1 MTMNSK
7 SIFSFFFITFISSHI
22 FSQSSWDPK
31 ESMNIKSISQTDIS
45 DDGKYATYVVREA
58 IMDGK
63 KSEYLS
69 QIWLN
74 NLITKENFQYTYD
87 TKSSTSPK
95 FSPDG
100 KRIAFL
106 SSRSG
111 KNQIWI
117 LNTFGGEA
125 KKLTNEKKGVRSI
138 KWSPDGKRISFLKSD
153 DDTEEE
159 KKSKENKTDVIL
171 VDKNFKYSHIY
182 SYDFEEDSVF
192 QITNGD
198 YSVNNFDYSPDGK
211 KIIFSHQK
219 DTNINTGF
227 VNTDISII
235 EFNGKNFK
243 NLIQRSGLDS
253 NPMFSG
259 DGKKFAFIS
268 SGGKQESI
276 GLRDVYIYNL
286 INNEIKKLSNTP
298 NRDANIISWNSDDK
312 NLIISESIKTTSQLL
327 LLPVNGD
334 QHTLWS
340 SQKYKEGVIS
350 SIVKSKKSDN
360 IILCY
365 EKLDSPIEVY
375 ITNSNEP
382 SFIKLTNINNY
393 DFPKLSRTE
402 LIKWNSYDGMEIEGI
417 LTYPKNY
424 KKGKRYPVILQI
436 HGGPAGVF
444 SQRFNGRPGIYMTEY
459 FSEKGYFII
468 KPNPRGSTGYGKD
481 FRYANYK
488 DWGYGDYEDVISGV
502 DKVIEMGIGDPDKQF
517 VMGWSYGG
525 YLTSFIVTK
534 TNRFKAASMGA
545 GLPNLISMVTTT
557 DIQDYLVAHMGSE
570 FWNDYETYEK
580 HSAIYQIK
588 NTTTPTQII
597 HGANDLRVPFTQGQ
611 EFYRALERLGVD
623 TEMIV
628 YPRTPH
634 GPREPKFLMDVS
646 DRILTWFEK
655 YK

>member
-1 MTMNSK
+1 MNTK
-7 SIFSFFFITFISSHI
+7 SIFFLLCITLFSSNI
-22 FSQSSWDPK
+22 FSQKNWTPK
-31 ESMNIKSISQTDIS
+31 ESMKIKSISQTDIS
-45 DDGKYATYVVREA
+45 HDGKYAAYVVREA
-58 IMDGK
+58 IMEEK
-63 KSEYLS
+63 KSEYLN
-69 QIWLN
+69 QIWVT
-74 NLITKENFQYTYD
+74 NLVTKENYQYTYNL
-87 TKSSTSPK
+87 KSSMSPK

-100 KRIAFL
+100 KKIAFL

-111 KNQIWI
+111 KNQVWI
-117 LNTFGGEA
+117 MNTHGGEA
-125 KKLTNEKKGVRSI
+125 RKLTNEKKGVRSI
-138 KWSPDGKRISFLKSD
+138 KWSPDGKKISFLKND
-153 DDTEEE
+153 NDTEEE

-182 SYDFEEDSVF
+182 TYNLDEDSVF

-198 YSVNNFDYSPDGK
+198 FSVNNFDYSPDGK
-211 KIIFSHQK
+211 KIIFSHQE

-227 VNTDISII
+227 INTDISII
-235 EFNGKNFK
+235 ESNGKNIKF
-243 NLIQRSGLDS
+243 LIQRPGLDS
-253 NPMFSG
+253 NPIFSG
-259 DGKKFAFIS
+259 DGNKFAFIS

-286 INNEIKKLSNTP
+286 KSDEIKKLSNTP
-298 NRDANIISWNSDDK
+298 NRDSNIISWTSDDK
-312 NLIISESIKTTSQLL
+312 NLIISESINTTSQIL
-327 LLPVNGD
+327 LLPANGE
-334 QHTLWS
+334 QFISWS
-340 SQKYKEGVIS
+340 SKKYKEGVIT
-350 SIVKSKKSDN
+350 SIVKSKKSDK

-365 EKLDSPIEVY
+365 EKLDSPVELY
-375 ITNSNEP
+375 ITNSNYP
-382 SFIKLTNINNY
+382 SFTKLTDINDF
-393 DFPKLSRTE
+393 DFPKLSKTE
-402 LIKWNSYDGMEIEGI
+402 IITWISSDGMEIEGI

-424 KKGKRYPVILQI
+424 KKGMRYPVILQI

-459 FSEKGYFII
+459 FSEKGYVTI

-488 DWGYGDYEDVISGV
+488 DWGYGDYEDVVSGV
-502 DKVIEMGIGDPDKQF
+502 DKVIEMGIGDPNNQF

-611 EFYRALERLGVD
+611 EFYRALDRLGVD
-623 TEMIV
+623 TEMVV

>member
-1 MTMNSK
+1 ML
-7 SIFSFFFITFISSHI
+7 SISLISFSLSSQDVW
-22 FSQSSWDPK
+22 SPE
-31 ESMNIKSISQTDIS
+31 ESMKIKSISQTDIS
-45 DDGKYATYVVREA
+45 NDGKYVAYVVREP
-58 IMDGK
+58 IMEDK

-69 QIWLN
+69 QIWVSN
-74 NLITKENFQYTYD
+74 VDTKENIQYTFNL
-87 TKSSTSPK
+87 KSSSSPE

-100 KRIAFL
+100 KMIAFL
-106 SSRSG
+106 SARSG

-117 LNTFGGEA
+117 INTNGGEA
-125 KKLTNEKKGVRSI
+125 KKLTSEKKGVNSI
-138 KWSPDGKRISFLKSD
+138 KWSPDGKVISFLKSD

-182 SYDFEEDSVF
+182 SYSFAEDTVR
-192 QITNGD
+192 QITKGNF
-198 YSVNNFDYSPDGK
+198 SVNNYDYSPDGK
-211 KIIFSHQK
+211 KIIFSHQD

-227 VNTDISII
+227 INTDISII
-235 EFNGKNFK
+235 GSDGKNFE
-243 NLIQRSGLDS
+243 NLIIRPGLDS
-253 NPMFSG
+253 NPIFSG
-259 DGKKFAFIS
+259 NGNKFAFIS

-276 GLRDVYIYNL
+276 GLRDVYIYDL
-286 INNEIKKLSNTP
+286 KDREITKLYNTP
-298 NRDANIISWNSDDK
+298 NRDSNIISWSSDDK
-312 NLIISESIKTTSQLL
+312 KIIISESVKTTGQLL
-327 LLPVNGD
+327 LLPINGD
-334 QHTLWS
+334 NYISWS
-340 SQKYKEGVIS
+340 NDKYKEGVIS
-350 SIVKSKKSDN
+350 SVVKSKNSEY
-360 IILCY
+360 IVLCY
-365 EKLDSPIEVY
+365 EKLDKPVEVY
-375 ITNSNEP
+375 ISKENNI
-382 SFIKLTNINNY
+382 SFEKLSEINNY
-393 DFPKLSRTE
+393 DFPKLSKTE
-402 LIKWNSYDGMEIEGI
+402 IISWKSFDGKEIEGI

-424 KKGKRYPVILQI
+424 NKGSKYPVILQI

-444 SQRFNGRPGIYMTEY
+444 SERFNGRPGIYMTEY
-459 FSEKGYFII
+459 FSEKGYVTI
-468 KPNPRGSTGYGKD
+468 KPNPRGSTGYGKE

-488 DWGYGDYEDVISGV
+488 DWGYGDYEDVVSGV
-502 DKVIEMGIGDPDKQF
+502 DKVIEMGIGDQDKQF

-557 DIQDYLVAHMGSE
+557 DIQDYLVAHMGAE
-570 FWNDYETYEK
+570 FWEDYETYEK

-623 TEMIV
+623 TEMVV

-646 DRILTWFEK
+646 ERILTWFEK

>member
-1 MTMNSK
+1 MNTK
-7 SIFSFFFITFISSHI
+7 SIFFLLYITLFSPNI
-22 FSQSSWDPK
+22 FSQKNWTPN
-31 ESMNIKSISQTDIS
+31 ESMKIKSISQTDIS
-45 DDGKYATYVVREA
+45 HDGKYAAYVVREA
-58 IMDGK
+58 IMEEK
-63 KSEYLS
+63 KSEYLN
-69 QIWLN
+69 QIWVT
-74 NLITKENFQYTYD
+74 NLDTKENYQYTYNL
-87 TKSSTSPK
+87 KSSMSPK

-100 KRIAFL
+100 KKIAFL

-117 LNTFGGEA
+117 MNTHGGEA
-125 KKLTNEKKGVRSI
+125 RKLTNEKKGVRSI
-138 KWSPDGKRISFLKSD
+138 KWSPDGKKISFLKND
-153 DDTEEE
+153 NDTEEE

-182 SYDFEEDSVF
+182 TYNFDVDSVF

-198 YSVNNFDYSPDGK
+198 FSVNNFDYSPDGK
-211 KIIFSHQK
+211 KIIFSHQE

-227 VNTDISII
+227 INTDISII
-235 EFNGKNFK
+235 ESNGKNIKF
-243 NLIQRSGLDS
+243 LIQRPGLDS
-253 NPMFSG
+253 NPIFSG
-259 DGKKFAFIS
+259 DGNKFAFIS

-286 INNEIKKLSNTP
+286 KSDEIKKLSNTP
-298 NRDANIISWNSDDK
+298 NRDSNIISWTSDDK
-312 NLIISESIKTTSQLL
+312 NLIISESINTTSQIL
-327 LLPVNGD
+327 LLPANGE
-334 QHTLWS
+334 QFISWS
-340 SQKYKEGVIS
+340 SKKYKEGVIT
-350 SIVKSKKSDN
+350 SIVKSKKSDK

-365 EKLDSPIEVY
+365 EKLDSPVELY
-375 ITNSNEP
+375 ITNSNYP
-382 SFIKLTNINNY
+382 SFTKLTDINDF
-393 DFPKLSRTE
+393 DFPKLSKTE
-402 LIKWNSYDGMEIEGI
+402 IITWNSPDGMEIEGI

-424 KKGKRYPVILQI
+424 KKGMRYPVILQI

-459 FSEKGYFII
+459 FSEKGYVTI

-488 DWGYGDYEDVISGV
+488 DWGYGDYEDVVSGV
-502 DKVIEMGIGDPDKQF
+502 DKVIEMGIGDPNNQF

-611 EFYRALERLGVD
+611 EFYRALDRLGVD
-623 TEMIV
+623 TEMVV

-646 DRILTWFEK
+646 DRILIWFEK

>member
-1 MTMNSK
+1 ML
-7 SIFSFFFITFISSHI
+7 SISLISFSLSSQDVW
-22 FSQSSWDPK
+22 SPE
-31 ESMNIKSISQTDIS
+31 ESMKIKSISQTDIS
-45 DDGKYATYVVREA
+45 NDGKYVAYVVREP
-58 IMDGK
+58 IMEDK

-69 QIWLN
+69 QIWVSN
-74 NLITKENFQYTYD
+74 VDTKENIQYTFNL
-87 TKSSTSPK
+87 KSSSSPE

-100 KRIAFL
+100 KMIAFL
-106 SSRSG
+106 SARSG

-117 LNTFGGEA
+117 INTNGGEA
-125 KKLTNEKKGVRSI
+125 KKLTSEKKGVNSI
-138 KWSPDGKRISFLKSD
+138 KWSPDGKVISFLKSD

-159 KKSKENKTDVIL
+159 KKSKEKKTDVIL

-182 SYDFEEDSVF
+182 SYSFAEDTVR
-192 QITNGD
+192 QITKGNF
-198 YSVNNFDYSPDGK
+198 SVNNYDYSPDGK
-211 KIIFSHQK
+211 KIIFSHQD

-227 VNTDISII
+227 INTDISII
-235 EFNGKNFK
+235 GSDGKNFE
-243 NLIQRSGLDS
+243 NLIIRPGLDS
-253 NPMFSG
+253 NPIFSG
-259 DGKKFAFIS
+259 NGNKFAFIS

-276 GLRDVYIYNL
+276 GLRDVYIYDL
-286 INNEIKKLSNTP
+286 KDREITKLYNTP
-298 NRDANIISWNSDDK
+298 NRDSNIISWSSDDK
-312 NLIISESIKTTSQLL
+312 KIIISESVKTTGQLL
-327 LLPVNGD
+327 LLPINGD
-334 QHTLWS
+334 NYISWS
-340 SQKYKEGVIS
+340 NDKYKEGVIS
-350 SIVKSKKSDN
+350 SVVKSKNSEY
-360 IILCY
+360 IVLCY
-365 EKLDSPIEVY
+365 EKLDKPVEVY
-375 ITNSNEP
+375 ISKENNI
-382 SFIKLTNINNY
+382 SFEKLSEINNY
-393 DFPKLSRTE
+393 DFPKLSKTE
-402 LIKWNSYDGMEIEGI
+402 IISWKSFDGKEIEGI

-424 KKGKRYPVILQI
+424 NKGSKYPVILQI

-444 SQRFNGRPGIYMTEY
+444 SERFNGRPGIYMTEY
-459 FSEKGYFII
+459 FSEKGYVTI
-468 KPNPRGSTGYGKD
+468 KPNPRGSTGYGKE

-488 DWGYGDYEDVISGV
+488 DWGYGDYEDVVSGV

-557 DIQDYLVAHMGSE
+557 DIQDYLVAHMGAE
-570 FWNDYETYEK
+570 FWEDYETYEK

-611 EFYRALERLGVD
+611 EFYRALDRLGVD
-623 TEMIV
+623 TEMVV

-646 DRILTWFEK
+646 ERILTWFEK

>member
-1 MTMNSK
+1 ML
-7 SIFSFFFITFISSHI
+7 SISLISFSLSSQDVW
-22 FSQSSWDPK
+22 SPE
-31 ESMNIKSISQTDIS
+31 ESMKIKSISQTDIS
-45 DDGKYATYVVREA
+45 NDGKYAAYVVRKP
-58 IMDGK
+58 IMEDK

-69 QIWLN
+69 QIWVSN
-74 NLITKENFQYTYD
+74 VDTKENIQYTFNL
-87 TKSSTSPK
+87 KSSSSPE

-100 KRIAFL
+100 KMIAFL
-106 SSRSG
+106 SARSG

-117 LNTFGGEA
+117 INTNGGEA
-125 KKLTNEKKGVRSI
+125 KKLTSEKKGVNSI
-138 KWSPDGKRISFLKSD
+138 KWSPDGKVISFLKSD

-182 SYDFEEDSVF
+182 SYSFAEDTVR
-192 QITNGD
+192 QITKGNF
-198 YSVNNFDYSPDGK
+198 SVNNYDYSPDGK
-211 KIIFSHQK
+211 KIIFSHQD

-227 VNTDISII
+227 INTDISII
-235 EFNGKNFK
+235 GSDGKNFE
-243 NLIQRSGLDS
+243 NLIIRPGLDS
-253 NPMFSG
+253 NPIFSG
-259 DGKKFAFIS
+259 NGNKFAFIS

-276 GLRDVYIYNL
+276 GLRDVYIFDL
-286 INNEIKKLSNTP
+286 KDREITKLYNTP
-298 NRDANIISWNSDDK
+298 NRDSNIISWSSDNK
-312 NLIISESIKTTSQLL
+312 KIIISESVKTTGQLL
-327 LLPVNGD
+327 LLPINGD
-334 QHTLWS
+334 NYISWS
-340 SQKYKEGVIS
+340 NDKYKEGVIS
-350 SIVKSKKSDN
+350 SVVKSKNSEY
-360 IILCY
+360 IVLCY
-365 EKLDSPIEVY
+365 EKLDKPVEVY
-375 ITNSNEP
+375 ISKENNI
-382 SFIKLTNINNY
+382 SFEKLSEINNY
-393 DFPKLSRTE
+393 DFPKLSKTE
-402 LIKWNSYDGMEIEGI
+402 IISWKSFDGKEIEGI

-424 KKGKRYPVILQI
+424 NKGSKYPVILQI

-444 SQRFNGRPGIYMTEY
+444 SERFNGRPGIYMTEY
-459 FSEKGYFII
+459 FSEKGYVTI
-468 KPNPRGSTGYGKD
+468 KPNPRGSTGYGKE

-488 DWGYGDYEDVISGV
+488 DWGYGDYEDVVSGV
-502 DKVIEMGIGDPDKQF
+502 DKVIEMGIGDPDKQY

-557 DIQDYLVAHMGSE
+557 DIQDYLVAHMGAE
-570 FWNDYETYEK
+570 FWEDYETYEK

-611 EFYRALERLGVD
+611 EFYRALDRLGVD
-623 TEMIV
+623 TEMVV

-646 DRILTWFEK
+646 ERILTWFEK

>member
-1 MTMNSK
+1 MNTK
-7 SIFSFFFITFISSHI
+7 SIFFLLYITLFSPNI
-22 FSQSSWDPK
+22 FSQKNWTPN
-31 ESMNIKSISQTDIS
+31 ESMKIKSISQTDIS
-45 DDGKYATYVVREA
+45 HDGKYAAYVVREA
-58 IMDGK
+58 IMEEK
-63 KSEYLS
+63 KSEYLN
-69 QIWLN
+69 QIWVT
-74 NLITKENFQYTYD
+74 NLDTKENYQYTYNL
-87 TKSSTSPK
+87 KSSMSPK

-100 KRIAFL
+100 KKIAFL

-111 KNQIWI
+111 KNQVWI
-117 LNTFGGEA
+117 MNTHGGEA
-125 KKLTNEKKGVRSI
+125 RKLTNEKKGVRSI
-138 KWSPDGKRISFLKSD
+138 KWSPDGKKISFLKND
-153 DDTEEE
+153 NDTEEE

-182 SYDFEEDSVF
+182 TYNLDEDSVF
-192 QITNGD
+192 QITNGNF
-198 YSVNNFDYSPDGK
+198 SVNNFDYSPDGK
-211 KIIFSHQK
+211 KIIFSHQE

-235 EFNGKNFK
+235 ESNGKNIKF
-243 NLIQRSGLDS
+243 LIQRPGLDS
-253 NPMFSG
+253 NPIFSG
-259 DGKKFAFIS
+259 DGNKFAFIS

-286 INNEIKKLSNTP
+286 KSDEIKKLSNTP
-298 NRDANIISWNSDDK
+298 NRDSNIISWTSDDK
-312 NLIISESIKTTSQLL
+312 NLIISESINTTSQIL
-327 LLPVNGD
+327 LLPANGE
-334 QHTLWS
+334 QFISWS
-340 SQKYKEGVIS
+340 SKKYKEGVIT
-350 SIVKSKKSDN
+350 SIVKSKKSDK

-365 EKLDSPIEVY
+365 EKLDSPVELY
-375 ITNSNEP
+375 ITNSNYP
-382 SFIKLTNINNY
+382 SFTKLTDINDF
-393 DFPKLSRTE
+393 DFPKLSKTE
-402 LIKWNSYDGMEIEGI
+402 IITWNSPDGMEIEGI

-424 KKGKRYPVILQI
+424 KKGMRYPVILQI

-459 FSEKGYFII
+459 FSEKGYVTI

-488 DWGYGDYEDVISGV
+488 DWGYGDYEDVVSGV
-502 DKVIEMGIGDPDKQF
+502 DKVIEMGIGDPNNQF

-611 EFYRALERLGVD
+611 EFYRALDRLGVD
-623 TEMIV
+623 TEMVV

>member
-1 MTMNSK
+1 MNTK
-7 SIFSFFFITFISSHI
+7 SIFFLLYITLFSPNI
-22 FSQSSWDPK
+22 FSQKNWTPN
-31 ESMNIKSISQTDIS
+31 ESMKIKSISQTDIS
-45 DDGKYATYVVREA
+45 HDGKYAAYVVREA
-58 IMDGK
+58 IMEEK
-63 KSEYLS
+63 KSEYLN
-69 QIWLN
+69 QIWVT
-74 NLITKENFQYTYD
+74 NLVTKENYQYTYNL
-87 TKSSTSPK
+87 KSSMSPK

-100 KRIAFL
+100 KKIAFL

-111 KNQIWI
+111 KNQVWI
-117 LNTFGGEA
+117 MNTHGGEA
-125 KKLTNEKKGVRSI
+125 RKLTNEKKGVRSI
-138 KWSPDGKRISFLKSD
+138 KWSPDGKKISFLKND

-182 SYDFEEDSVF
+182 TYNLDEDSVF
-192 QITNGD
+192 QITNGNF
-198 YSVNNFDYSPDGK
+198 SVNNFDYSPDGK
-211 KIIFSHQK
+211 KIIFSHQE

-227 VNTDISII
+227 INTDISII
-235 EFNGKNFK
+235 ESNGKNIKF
-243 NLIQRSGLDS
+243 LIQRPGLDS
-253 NPMFSG
+253 NPIFSG
-259 DGKKFAFIS
+259 DGNKFAFIS

-286 INNEIKKLSNTP
+286 KSDEIKKLSNTP
-298 NRDANIISWNSDDK
+298 NRDSNIISWTSDDK
-312 NLIISESIKTTSQLL
+312 NLIISESINTTSQIL
-327 LLPVNGD
+327 LLPANGE
-334 QHTLWS
+334 QFISWS
-340 SQKYKEGVIS
+340 SKKYKEGVIT
-350 SIVKSKKSDN
+350 SIVKSKKSDK

-365 EKLDSPIEVY
+365 EKLDSPVELY
-375 ITNSNEP
+375 ITNSNYP
-382 SFIKLTNINNY
+382 SFTKLTDINDF
-393 DFPKLSRTE
+393 DFPKLSKTE
-402 LIKWNSYDGMEIEGI
+402 IITWNSPDGMEIEGI

-424 KKGKRYPVILQI
+424 KKGMRYPVILQI

-459 FSEKGYFII
+459 FSEKGYVTI

-488 DWGYGDYEDVISGV
+488 DWGYGDYEDVVSGV
-502 DKVIEMGIGDPDKQF
+502 DKVIEMGIGDPNNQF

-534 TNRFKAASMGA
+534 TKRFKAASMGA

-611 EFYRALERLGVD
+611 EFYRALDRLGVD
-623 TEMIV
+623 TEMVV

>member
-1 MTMNSK
+1 MK
-7 SIFSFFFITFISSHI
+7 
-22 FSQSSWDPK
+22 
-31 ESMNIKSISQTDIS
+31 IKSISQTDIS
-45 DDGKYATYVVREA
+45 NDGKYAAYVVREA
-58 IMDGK
+58 IMEEK
-63 KSEYLS
+63 KSEYLN
-69 QIWLN
+69 QIWVT
-74 NLITKENFQYTYD
+74 NLVTKENYQYTYNL
-87 TKSSTSPK
+87 KSSMSPK

-100 KRIAFL
+100 KKIAFL

-111 KNQIWI
+111 KNQVWI
-117 LNTFGGEA
+117 MNTHGGEA
-125 KKLTNEKKGVRSI
+125 RKLTNEKKGVRSI
-138 KWSPDGKRISFLKSD
+138 KWSPDGKKISFLKND

-182 SYDFEEDSVF
+182 TYNLDEDSVF

-198 YSVNNFDYSPDGK
+198 FSVNNFDYSPDGK
-211 KIIFSHQK
+211 KIIFSHQE

-235 EFNGKNFK
+235 ESNGKNIKF
-243 NLIQRSGLDS
+243 LIQRPGLDS
-253 NPMFSG
+253 NPIFSG
-259 DGKKFAFIS
+259 DGNKFAFIS

-286 INNEIKKLSNTP
+286 KSDEIKKLSNTP
-298 NRDANIISWNSDDK
+298 NRDSNIISWSSDDK
-312 NLIISESIKTTSQLL
+312 NLIINESIKTTSQLL

-334 QHTLWS
+334 PYTSWS
-340 SQKYKEGVIS
+340 SKKYKEGVIS
-350 SIVKSKKSDN
+350 SVVKSKKSDK
-360 IILCY
+360 IIFCY
-365 EKLDSPIEVY
+365 EKLDSPVEVY
-375 ITNSNEP
+375 ITKSNEP

-393 DFPKLSRTE
+393 DLPKLSRTE
-402 LIKWNSYDGMEIEGI
+402 LITWKSSDGLEIEGI
-417 LTYPKNY
+417 LTYPKDY
-424 KKGKRYPVILQI
+424 KKGIKYPVILQI

-459 FSEKGYFII
+459 FSEKGYVTI

-488 DWGYGDYEDVISGV
+488 DWGYGDYEDVVSGV
-502 DKVIEMGIGDPDKQF
+502 DKVIEMGIGDPNNQF

-588 NTTTPTQII
+588 NTSTPTQII

-611 EFYRALERLGVD
+611 EFYRALDRLGVD
-623 TEMIV
+623 TEMVV